1 MISAQSY
8 CVIDAIGSKMAGA
21 IVEDP
26 LNMFGVALILFIV
39 VYIVVR
45 LLTHKH

>member
-1 MISAQSY
+1 MRLA
-8 CVIDAIGSKMAGA
+8 AAMAGA

-26 LNMFGVALILFIV
+26 LGMFGVALILFMIV
-39 VYIVVR
+39 YMIIR

>member
-1 MISAQSY
+1 MRLA
-8 CVIDAIGSKMAGA
+8 AAMAGA

-26 LNMFGVALILFIV
+26 LNIFGVALILFII
-39 VYIVVR
+39 VYIIIR